1 MTPTEPTATLAPA
14 NAMRSLYAY
23 SLVPVLSVSLLLF
36 LTAVRRGRGAF
47 GLAAFALTVCA
58 WSFSLFTIWIPP
70 LADLGERFA
79 AIGAF
84 ISAGYLHAA
93 YDVTRQRSYRLVV
106 FAYGVAAAITAAGV
120 LRPGLL
126 YGPRA
131 MVTGPMFWPSM
142 ALSVT
147 AALVP
152 LVHLYRRYREVDV
165 AERASL
171 RWIGVAGV
179 LTYTGGLSNAVLLSH
194 GYPLPYSMFFVLGGL
209 LVVGHVLRSHEP
221 RHERRLLERSL
232 LYSAVAA
239 FLSAGFLF
247 GVVTLLQGSDEP
259 FLGQY
264 RIGALFLLFMA
275 ALAFEPI
282 RQQLTEVVGRSV
294 VKNRAP
300 ATAVAKG
307 LVEQEA
313 RAEHAQRLAEIG
325 ALASAVA
332 HEVRNP
338 LGVLSAHLKL
348 LERKDVDPDTVA
360 SMREQI
366 QRASVFVDDL
376 LTYGRPRPLE
386 LRLFDLVATV
396 HLATSTAKQGSPFDT
411 DEITFDVEA
420 SADELLVEADQAQI
434 AQLFVVLF
442 DNAIAAVHDRDGP
455 QRVITRCR
463 SAGDRLVVEVEDT
476 GSGVPDAVVSRL
488 FEPFVTSRK
497 REGPRPGTG
506 LGLAIAKKIVERHH
520 GRITLAEGALG
531 GACFEIHLPKVQ
543 AVLASSA
550 EDGGQERRP

>member
-1 MTPTEPTATLAPA
+1 
-14 NAMRSLYAY
+14 MRSLYAY

-36 LTAVRRGRGAF
+36 TTALRRGRGAY
-47 GLAAFALTVCA
+47 GLAAFALTVA
-58 WSFSLFTIWIPP
+58 LWSFSLFTIWIPP
-70 LADLGERFA
+70 LADAGERFA

-106 FAYGVAAAITAAGV
+106 FAYVVALVITGAGA

-131 MVTGPMFWPSM
+131 MVAGPLFWPSM
-142 ALSVT
+142 ALSIT

-152 LVHLYRRYREVDV
+152 LVHLYRRYREVDP

-171 RWIGVAGV
+171 RWLGVAGV
-179 LTYTGGLSNAVLLSH
+179 LTYVGGLSNAVLLSH

-221 RHERRLLERSL
+221 THERKLLERSL

-247 GVVTLLQGSDEP
+247 GVVTLLQGSNEP
-259 FLGQY
+259 FVGQY

-282 RQQLTEVVGRSV
+282 RQQLSELVGRRV
-294 VKNRAP
+294 VRNRAP
-300 ATAVAKG
+300 ATAVARG

-338 LGVLSAHLKL
+338 LGVLSAHLKI

-366 QRASVFVDDL
+366 HRASVFVDDL

-396 HLATSTAKQGSPFDT
+396 KLAASTARQGSPLDT
-411 DEITFDVEA
+411 DHITFDLDDA
-420 SADELLVEADQAQI
+420 PDELLVEADQAQI
-434 AQLFVVLF
+434 AQALVVLF
-442 DNAIAAVHDRDGP
+442 DNAIVAVGERDGP
-455 QRVITRCR
+455 QRVVARCR
-463 SAGDRLVVEVEDT
+463 TEGDEHVVVVEDS
-476 GSGVPDAVVSRL
+476 GPGVPGAVRGRL

-506 LGLAIAKKIVERHH
+506 LGLAIAKRIFERHH
-520 GRITLAEGALG
+520 GRITLEDGEVG
-531 GACFEIHLPKVQ
+531 GACFTIRLPKIQ
-543 AVLASSA
+543 PVLASIG
-550 EDGGQERRP
+550 EDDAQGRRA